1 MGVRKLNKFLTTKQ
15 LITEHNNLYE
25 YVKTLEL
32 HPEQN
37 NCKTKQIVI
46 AIDFWLYAHKFLHS
60 SRSNNIVMGF
70 WNQIIKIL
78 SYGAIPVY
86 IADGYVPIEKE
97 DEYYSRKRRFER
109 KKGDIDKINETL
121 DEYDEY
127 IGLDEIEG
135 IELAER
141 VGHTTDT
148 INVDQIDALIEKR
161 ERLLKQ
167 IKRVNRRELRN
178 ILSMFETMSVPF
190 IRACYEAD
198 ALCVKLYKDGLITTC
213 MSDDMDMLALGCGST
228 IKFDNGKLIEFNL
241 ERIKSGLELD
251 QEQFIDICIMFGCG
265 YLRHPIRIECQRAY
279 EIIKESGS
287 LLDALFRDDYP
298 EFNTESRNI
307 RVLGENYHSVQDIYL
322 YSPDKETSPE
332 FLFDYISPH
341 GELVWSVIREYLES
355 AEWFDTTYVRTMRH
369 AKYDIHT
376 IIQNFKNAQAIADT

>member
-141 VGHTTDT
+141 VGHSADA
-148 INVDQIDALIEKR
+148 ISVDQIDALIEKR

-178 ILSMFETMSVPF
+178 ILSMFEVMSVPF
-190 IRACYEAD
+190 VRARHEAD

-228 IKFDNGKLIEFNL
+228 IKFNNGKLIEFNL

-287 LLDALFRDDYP
+287 LLDALFCDDYP

-307 RVLGENYHSVQDIYL
+307 RVLGENYHLVQDIYL

-341 GELVWSVIREYLES
+341 GELVWSAIREYLEN
-355 AEWFDTTYVRTMRH
+355 AEWFDTTYDRTIRR

-376 IIQNFKNAQAIADT
+376 IIQNFKNAQAMADT